1 MANTLGRT
9 CEGLGKVIVVVSG
22 KGGTG
27 KTSLSAGVSSALALM
42 GRRVLA
48 VDADAGLRNLDI
60 VLGMDGEM
68 LLSFADVVL
77 KRCTLS
83 DAVKRHPTI
92 ANLSMVPA
100 PAVEMPRGVDGAG
113 VLRFVSE
120 AAARFDFVLVDCPA
134 GIGGHIDMFASVC
147 DLAIVVAT
155 PDNASLRGAQRT
167 AQALMESSV
176 LYSARLVVNRVRP
189 KMIRKGY
196 SLNIDDAMDEA
207 GLPLL
212 GIVPEDEFVIA
223 SANAAKPLLTAR
235 TDGAA
240 RAYTNI
246 ARRICGERVPLLRL

>member
-1 MANTLGRT
+1 M
-9 CEGLGKVIVVVSG
+9 GKVLVVVSG

-68 LLSFADVVL
+68 LLSFADVIL

-120 AAARFDFVLVDCPA
+120 AAARYAGKFAAMRVHAPPYCVHRDAHAALRRGRAGRWQIYGTFFQKTLRRFLRPA
-134 GIGGHIDMFASVC
+134 
-147 DLAIVVAT
+147 
-155 PDNASLRGAQRT
+155 R
-167 AQALMESSV
+167 
-176 LYSARLVVNRVRP
+176 
-189 KMIRKGY
+189 
-196 SLNIDDAMDEA
+196 
-207 GLPLL
+207 
-212 GIVPEDEFVIA
+212 
-223 SANAAKPLLTAR
+223 
-235 TDGAA
+235 
-240 RAYTNI
+240 
-246 ARRICGERVPLLRL
+246 